1 MANPTNDP
9 SGPAFPKMM
18 SLAAVKDVLN
28 VGMPTIYGLL
38 RSGELRGVQ
47 IGGRGIWRVAET
59 DLAAYLDTAYRET
72 RERIESGQI
81 PEVGA
86 SED

>member
-1 MANPTNDP
+1 
-9 SGPAFPKMM
+9 
-18 SLAAVKDVLN
+18 
-28 VGMPTIYGLL
+28 
-38 RSGELRGVQ
+38 VQ

-81 PEVGA
+81 PDVEA

>member
-47 IGGRGIWRVAET
+47 IGGRGYLAQPSGSMQCFAGIQGQRV
-59 DLAAYLDTAYRET
+59 
-72 RERIESGQI
+72 
-81 PEVGA
+81 
-86 SED
+86 

>member
-1 MANPTNDP
+1 
-9 SGPAFPKMM
+9 MM

-47 IGGRGIWRVAET
+47 IGGRGYLAQPSGSMQCFAGIQGQRV
-59 DLAAYLDTAYRET
+59 
-72 RERIESGQI
+72 
-81 PEVGA
+81 
-86 SED
+86 